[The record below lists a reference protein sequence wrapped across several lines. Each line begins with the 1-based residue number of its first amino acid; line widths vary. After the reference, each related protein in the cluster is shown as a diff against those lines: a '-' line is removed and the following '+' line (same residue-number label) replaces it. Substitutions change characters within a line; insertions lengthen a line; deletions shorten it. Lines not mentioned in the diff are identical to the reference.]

1 MRNIRNA
8 DLALA
13 VALSVVMVTFAFAQ
27 SSGQGT
33 ALSGGGARV
42 LRALVEKQ
50 GMEAQFDPQVTKM
63 LGLTKEGQGLSL
75 KQLGVRDDQE
85 GVHAVNLLKPHGFL
99 FVKINKNDSEVFQA
113 DDEMKLLVAL
123 HKRGADPFTT
133 VPNIEAAASYLDEL
147 EFWATVASWA
157 PEKR

>member
-1 MRNIRNA
+1 MRNLPNA
-8 DLALA
+8 YVTFIVALA
-13 VALSVVMVTFAFAQ
+13 VIMATFAFAQ
-27 SSGQGT
+27 SSGEGT
-33 ALSGGGARV
+33 ALSGGGAHV

-50 GMEAQFDPQVTKM
+50 GTEAQFDPQVTKL
-63 LGLTKEGQGLSL
+63 LGLTKEGQDLSL

-99 FVKINKNDSEVFQA
+99 FVKINKNDSEVFQT
-113 DDEMKLLVAL
+113 DDEMKLLTAL
-123 HKRGADPFTT
+123 HKTGVGPFVA

-157 PEKR
+157 PEKK